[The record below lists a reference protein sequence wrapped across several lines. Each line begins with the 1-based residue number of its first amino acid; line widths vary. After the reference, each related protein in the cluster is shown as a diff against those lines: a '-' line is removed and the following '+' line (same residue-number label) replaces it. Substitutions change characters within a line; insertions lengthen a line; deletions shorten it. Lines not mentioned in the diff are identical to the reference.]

1 MLLYHPDKR
10 STSQKNSDTLSIDKS
25 VNVGVLK
32 AAYDTLT
39 SPELRAQ
46 YDALRSKHP
55 AGPRPAQVISLE
67 EFYQEE
73 SEHSD
78 GPIGDSWTYNCR
90 CGGKYVITERMME
103 AENHLVGCN
112 SCSEAVW
119 VGYEV
124 ADEDDE

>member
-1 MLLYHPDKR
+1 MKQPLPGLVSGVR
-10 STSQKNSDTLSIDKS
+10 SS
-25 VNVGVLK
+25 
-32 AAYDTLT
+32 
-39 SPELRAQ
+39 SPE
-46 YDALRSKHP
+46 RSGDVPHP

-73 SEHSD
+73 SENSD
-78 GPIGDSWTYNCR
+78 GFIGDSWTYDCR